1 MSLHAWRA
9 LRWLSW
15 WVALGRIGI
24 VLTIAL
30 SLVPLPDTG
39 LRIEQ
44 GDKYGHALVYFLLMA
59 WYGQLCAPRRALD
72 LRALAFVALGGAIE
86 LAQGLTDFR
95 TCDWRDFLADAL
107 GVAAG
112 YALSRTR
119 ASQTLSWL
127 EQHLQ
132 RR

>member
-15 WVALGRIGI
+15 WIVLGRIGI
-24 VLTIAL
+24 VLTIVL

-44 GDKYGHALVYFLLMA
+44 GDKYGHALVWFLLTA
-59 WYGQLCAPRRALD
+59 WYGQLCAPRRALA

-95 TCDWRDFLADAL
+95 SCDWRDFAADTL
-107 GVAAG
+107 GVVAG

-119 ASQTLSWL
+119 AANALSWI
-127 EQHLQ
+127 E
-132 RR
+132 RRFY